1 MRGSCLL
8 EGILYLAVGRHQRS
22 PRFSE
27 IMYLLYSIV
36 LALGLLVFS
45 PVLLAKDSQ
54 DGRYTRFLRERFG
67 RVAPMTQPGAIWVHA
82 VSVGEAL
89 AVERLIATLREEAPD
104 RPVVLSVTTA
114 TGRAVA
120 ERRIGADRIFYF
132 PLDFT
137 FAVRRTLRAIRPSL
151 VLVVE
156 TEIWPNFLREAA
168 AQKVGVVFINGR
180 ISGRSYARYRLIR
193 RLLRG
198 TLASAAR
205 FLMQTRVDADRI
217 IDLGADTRRVEIAGN
232 LKFDLIPPE
241 NHRLLELMQERL
253 RASGIAQVVVAGSTM
268 ESEESL
274 VLDAWQVIAESF
286 PASLLILAPR
296 HPQRFD
302 EVAQLLDQ
310 RQIPWVRR
318 SRMEART
325 LLPCRGVLLLDTLG
339 ELTSLY
345 KLADVAF
352 VGGSLVPHGGHN
364 ILEPAYF
371 GTPTVFGPYMQNFAQ
386 IAEQFLE
393 AEAALRAD
401 SSIEL
406 GRVWAHLLSSREL
419 RTQVGAAA
427 QRLMESKRGAT
438 ARAIQVIDEL
448 LIASDD
454 KKRQESDVLKN
465 GAGQA

>member
-1 MRGSCLL
+1 
-8 EGILYLAVGRHQRS
+8 
-22 PRFSE
+22 
-27 IMYLLYSIV
+27 MYLLYSIV
-36 LALGLLVFS
+36 LALGLLAFS
-45 PVLLAKDSQ
+45 PLLLAKDSQ
-54 DGRYTRFLRERFG
+54 DGRYTRFLGERFG
-67 RVAPMTQPGAIWVHA
+67 RVAPMAQPGAIWVHA
-82 VSVGEAL
+82 VSVGETL

-137 FAVRRTLRAIRPSL
+137 FAARRTLRAIRPSL

-156 TEIWPNFLREAA
+156 TEIWPNFLREAS
-168 AQKVGVVFINGR
+168 AQNVGVVFINGR

-198 TLASAAR
+198 TLAKATR
-205 FLMQTRVDADRI
+205 FLMQTQVDADRI
-217 IDLGADTRRVEIAGN
+217 IDLGAEPARVEIAGN

-241 NHRLLELMQERL
+241 NHRLLDQMQERL
-253 RASGIAQVVVAGSTM
+253 RASGILNVVVAGSTM
-268 ESEESL
+268 ESEEPM
-274 VLDAWQVIAESF
+274 VLDAWEPIAAEF
-286 PASLLILAPR
+286 PAALLMLAPR

-302 EVAQLLDQ
+302 EVAQLLEQ
-310 RQIPWVRR
+310 RGIPHVRR
-318 SRMEART
+318 SRMGDQTGFPA
-325 LLPCRGVLLLDTLG
+325 RGVLLLDTLG
-339 ELTSLY
+339 ELTSIY

-371 GTPTVFGPYMQNFAQ
+371 GTPVVFGPYMQNFAQ

-393 AEAALRAD
+393 ADAALRAD

-406 GRVWAHLLSSREL
+406 GRVWGHLLSSREL
-419 RTQVGAAA
+419 RQQVGGAA

-448 LIASDD
+448 LAAGDGSKQEAEGGTASG
-454 KKRQESDVLKN
+454 E
-465 GAGQA
+465 A

>member
-1 MRGSCLL
+1 
-8 EGILYLAVGRHQRS
+8 
-22 PRFSE
+22 
-27 IMYLLYSIV
+27 MYLLYSIV
-36 LALGLLVFS
+36 LAVGLLFLS
-45 PVLLAKDSQ
+45 PLLLAKDSQ
-54 DGRYTRFLRERFG
+54 DGRYTRFLGERFG
-67 RVAPMTQPGAIWVHA
+67 RVAPMPRPGAIWVHA
-82 VSVGEAL
+82 VSVGETL

-137 FAVRRTLRAIRPSL
+137 FAARRTLRAIRPSL
-151 VLVVE
+151 VLVVD
-156 TEIWPNFLREAA
+156 TEIWPNFLREAS
-168 AQKVGVVFINGR
+168 AQNVGVVFINGR

-193 RLLRG
+193 RLLQG
-198 TLASAAR
+198 TLANATR
-205 FLMQTRVDADRI
+205 FLMQTQVDSDRI
-217 IDLGADTRRVEIAGN
+217 IDLGADAGRVEIAGN

-241 NHRLLELMQERL
+241 NHRLLNLMKARL
-253 RASGIAQVVVAGSTM
+253 RDSGILNVIVAGSTM
-268 ESEESL
+268 ESEEPL
-274 VLDAWQVIAESF
+274 VLDAWQPIAEQF

-302 EVAQLLDQ
+302 EVANLLEQ
-310 RQIPWVRR
+310 REIPYVRR
-318 SRMEART
+318 SRMEET
-325 LLPCRGVLLLDTLG
+325 TILPCRGVLLLDTLG
-339 ELTSLY
+339 ELTSIY

-371 GTPTVFGPYMQNFAQ
+371 GTPVVFGPYMQNFAQ
-386 IAEQFLE
+386 IAEQFL
-393 AEAALRAD
+393 AADAALRAD

-406 GRVWAHLLSSREL
+406 GRVWAHLLSSKEL
-419 RTQVGAAA
+419 RDHVGQAS

-448 LIASDD
+448 LRAGD
-454 KKRQESDVLKN
+454 R
-465 GAGQA
+465 AGQPEDQAPNHGTEKEWSVE